1 MEVCI
6 WFLIRNERLSI
17 RILRNIYKRAT
28 YVYVNRRVESD
39 EMKLKEL
46 YKKWMCITLAFS
58 IGILGDREV
67 SGHAEVAHFGINLS
81 NDQKPVEFYA
91 NSLEIRD
98 KEGIALFNGD
108 VSVVQGER
116 LLRATKLVVYYDK
129 AHKVSN
135 RDLGDMKTEA
145 SLSFLSLSGIKK
157 MEALGKVFIKIA
169 TQTITGD
176 KGVFDGKSKMVHL
189 TGREVVLTD
198 GDNVATGCKLTAD
211 MKSGKAF
218 LEGCEASEK
227 KGRVSIIFKQ
237 SQKSGN

>member
-1 MEVCI
+1 
-6 WFLIRNERLSI
+6 
-17 RILRNIYKRAT
+17 
-28 YVYVNRRVESD
+28 
-39 EMKLKEL
+39 MKLKEL
-46 YKKWMCITLAFS
+46 YKKWMCITLAFGV
-58 IGILGDREV
+58 GILGGGEV
-67 SGHAEVAHFGINLS
+67 SGHAEVAHLGINLS
-81 NDQKPVEFYA
+81 NDQKPVELYA

-98 KEGIALFNGD
+98 KEGIALFDGD

-116 LLRATKLVVYYDK
+116 LLRTAKLVVYYDK
-129 AHKVSN
+129 AHKVAD

-145 SLSFLSLSGIKK
+145 PLAFLGSAVIKK
-157 MEALGKVFIKIA
+157 MEALGKVYVKIA
-169 TQTITGD
+169 TQIVTGD
-176 KGVFDGKSKMVHL
+176 KGVFDGKSKMMHL
-189 TGREVVLTD
+189 TGRKVVLTD